1 MPDETTILIFRHL
14 LRAHQLAQS
23 LFGEVV
29 SLLTER
35 GLILGEGRIIVRSVR
50 IAQTR
55 MRRYRQESPNGL
67 VSQAAST
74 RSS

>member
-1 MPDETTILIFRHL
+1 MGTWVVIKENWY
-14 LRAHQLAQS
+14 QS

-35 GLILGEGRIIVRSVR
+35 GLMLRERRIIVRSVR

-67 VSQAAST
+67 IS
-74 RSS
+74 